1 MGADT
6 KPGVDWPAIKRRYE
20 RGEVANAIATD
31 LGTVSRQAIAKRAKR
46 YGWSPDAKPAIPSH
60 QTGNRGLATPDRM
73 AAIVDAVEQGL
84 TLAQAA
90 ALLKLDRHTVLNWAK
105 VNQHFSDEIVAAEAR
120 RVSTQIANISRAGAT
135 DWRAAHT
142 LVKAYDDRFRDTRG
156 SDRAPAVTVN
166 IGGERGTPA
175 IDGDTITI
183 DG

>member
-6 KPGVDWPAIKRRYE
+6 KPGVDWPAIKRRFE
-20 RGEVANAIATD
+20 RGEAANAIATD
-31 LGTVSRQAIAKRAKR
+31 LGTVSRQAILKRAKR
-46 YGWSPDAKPAIPSH
+46 YGWAPDAKPAIPSH

-73 AAIVDAVEQGL
+73 AAVVDAVEQGL

-90 ALLKLDRHTVLNWAK
+90 ALLKINRSTVLNWA
-105 VNQHFSDEIVAAEAR
+105 NANDDFAAEIAAAETR
-120 RVSTQIANISRAGAT
+120 RISAQISNISRAGQT

-156 SDRAPAVTVN
+156 SDRAPAITVN

-175 IDGDTITI
+175 IDGETITI

>member
-20 RGEVANAIATD
+20 RGEAANAIAVD
-31 LGTVSRQAIAKRAKR
+31 LGTVSRQAILKRAKR

-60 QTGNRGLATPDRM
+60 QTGSRGLATPGRM
-73 AAIVDAVEQGL
+73 AAIVEAVERGL
-84 TLAQAA
+84 TVAQAA
-90 ALLKLDRHTVLNWAK
+90 ALLKLNRHTVHNWTQA
-105 VNQHFSDEIVAAEAR
+105 NEDFAAEIAAAETR
-120 RVSTQIANISRAGAT
+120 RVELQIANISRAGET

-156 SDRAPAVTVN
+156 GDRAPAVTVN
-166 IGGERGTPA
+166 IGGERGAA